1 MGYSLEMAARIH
13 QDDLLREA
21 RQSRLALEGSKDGHS
36 GAQHQLVTI
45 LLALLLGTAMFLV

>member
-21 RQSRLALEGSKDGHS
+21 RQSRLAHEGSKDGHS

-45 LLALLLGTAMFLV
+45 LLTLLLGTAMFLV